1 MWFLIDSNLWLL
13 AKENTNPMGKKF
25 PLKHV
30 LMIHRE
36 CNNQLLAHIVYEHN
50 VKEKK
55 KTTIN
60 KSERNDQKN

>member
-1 MWFLIDSNLWLL
+1 
-13 AKENTNPMGKKF
+13 
-25 PLKHV
+25 
-30 LMIHRE
+30 MIHRE

-60 KSERNDQKN
+60 KSERNDQKNQLFEKLH